1 MDDKKSNQTSYWS
14 NKQRK
19 NINKRKK
26 LIHKDKTK
34 KYICN
39 EREKEYAINQWHIQ
53 DCKIGGKLKL
63 QGKEKCYNKIYCCF
77 NEDGKDTIEILKE
90 AFIDYLKNT
99 ENKAKTL
106 EKNMKEN

>member
-1 MDDKKSNQTSYWS
+1 M
-14 NKQRK
+14 
-19 NINKRKK
+19 
-26 LIHKDKTK
+26 
-34 KYICN
+34 
-39 EREKEYAINQWHIQ
+39 
-53 DCKIGGKLKL
+53 

-106 EKNMKEN
+106 EKNINESEHQKQQVVAEFRR

>member
-39 EREKEYAINQWHIQ
+39 KREKEYAINQWHTQ
-53 DCKIGGKLKL
+53 DYKIGGKLKL

-90 AFIDYLKNT
+90 AFIDYLKNA
-99 ENKAKTL
+99 ENKTKTL
-106 EKNMKEN
+106 EKNMKES

>member
-1 MDDKKSNQTSYWS
+1 MMN
-14 NKQRK
+14 
-19 NINKRKK
+19 
-26 LIHKDKTK
+26 
-34 KYICN
+34 
-39 EREKEYAINQWHIQ
+39 
-53 DCKIGGKLKL
+53 KL

-106 EKNMKEN
+106 EKNIKES

>member
-14 NKQRK
+14 KKQRK

-39 EREKEYAINQWHIQ
+39 KREKEYAIN
-53 DCKIGGKLKL
+53 LKL

-77 NEDGKDTIEILKE
+77 NEDEKDTIEILKE
-90 AFIDYLKNT
+90 AFIDYLKNA
-99 ENKAKTL
+99 ENKTKTL
-106 EKNMKEN
+106 EKNMKES